1 MPGSG
6 KSERRLRRL
15 AIVVASLILSGEV
28 ARWWGNPRFIPLA
41 FDEMLIAAALTWAA
55 LARRFG
61 TLPLVAAWALLAGHM
76 LSLLV
81 PTLDHLLFGPPKA
94 KAGFY
99 AAALSIMLAIASFA
113 LGWAMKLTR
122 DRNTQ

>member
-1 MPGSG
+1 MPVSG
-6 KSERRLRRL
+6 RSEKRLRFL
-15 AIVVASLILSGEV
+15 AVAIAALILSGEV

-41 FDEMLIAAALTWAA
+41 FEEILIAAALIWAA
-55 LARRFG
+55 LTRRFG

-94 KAGFY
+94 KVGFY
-99 AAALSIMLAIASFA
+99 TAALSIMLAIALFA

-122 DRNTQ
+122 NRSAQ